1 MGVVE
6 VFYFS
11 SFLFS
16 AVYAAQECSTSVC
29 GTSGFPIRFPFRLQ
43 GTQPENCGY
52 PGYDLR
58 CNSQG
63 VIILSLPYSGEF
75 FVRSINY
82 RAQVINLYDPFNCL
96 PSRLLDFNLSG
107 SPFMPSYY
115 QNFTFLSC
123 PSALT
128 RSRFTP
134 IDCLSN
140 STHTTL
146 ATSSMTLVA
155 SMTICKIIAALP
167 IPVSWPL
174 QNDEGFSSDL
184 NGDLPLT
191 WDVPDCED
199 CEANGGMCRFQSSS
213 SQEISCFNDSQ
224 AGLIG
229 EKRGLTSFHF
239 NKLYTI
245 NNGDEFNQ
253 GFPLIG
259 QKRGLTIFKIMA
271 FSITIPAVVSVIA
284 IAIFICFADTR
295 LRGGGSDVARQNPT
309 PAAVTPQTATVTQG
323 LDESTIESYAKVVV
337 GESRRLP
344 GTNDITCPICLSEYN
359 AKDTLRCIPECQH
372 CFHADCIDEWLRMNY
387 TCPLCRNSPSPAH
400 V

>member
-1 MGVVE
+1 MDPDMLINPTK
-6 VFYFS
+6 
-11 SFLFS
+11 SFAS
-16 AVYAAQECSTSVC
+16 IIENSYAQECSTSVC
-29 GTSGFPIRFPFRLQ
+29 GTGGFVIRFPFRLQ

-52 PGYDLR
+52 PGFNLR
-58 CNSQG
+58 CNIQG
-63 VIILSLPYSGEF
+63 VKILSLPYSGEF

-82 RAQVINLYDPFNCL
+82 GAQVINLYDPFNCL

-146 ATSSMTLVA
+146 ATSSITLVA
-155 SMTICKIIAALP
+155 SMTMCKIVDTLP

-184 NGDLPLT
+184 NGKNKGFT
-191 WDVPDCED
+191 
-199 CEANGGMCRFQSSS
+199 NFRIM
-213 SQEISCFNDSQ
+213 
-224 AGLIG
+224 
-229 EKRGLTSFHF
+229 SF
-239 NKLYTI
+239 L
-245 NNGDEFNQ
+245 
-253 GFPLIG
+253 
-259 QKRGLTIFKIMA
+259 
-271 FSITIPAVVSVIA
+271 ITIPAVVFVITL
-284 IAIFICFADTR
+284 AIFICFACTR
-295 LRGGGSDVARQNPT
+295 PRWGWTNAARQNLT
-309 PAAVTPQTATVTQG
+309 PAAVTPETATVTQG

-344 GTNDITCPICLSEYN
+344 GPNDITCPICLSEYN

-372 CFHADCIDEWLRMNY
+372 CFHADCIDEWLRMNG
-387 TCPLCRNSPSPAH
+387 TCPVCQNSPSPAH

>member
-1 MGVVE
+1 MGVLK

-29 GTSGFPIRFPFRLQ
+29 GTSGFAIRFPFRLQ

-52 PGYDLR
+52 PGFNLR

-82 RAQVINLYDPFNCL
+82 GAQVINLYDPFDCL

-146 ATSSMTLVA
+146 ATSSITLVA
-155 SMTICKIIAALP
+155 SMTMCKIVATLP

-174 QNDEGFSSDL
+174 QYDEGFSSDL
-184 NGDLPLT
+184 NGDLHLT
-191 WDVPDCED
+191 WDVPNCVD

-213 SQEISCFNDSQ
+213 SQEISCFNDPQ
-224 AGLIG
+224 AGKNKGRTNFRIM
-229 EKRGLTSFHF
+229 SFF
-239 NKLYTI
+239 
-245 NNGDEFNQ
+245 
-253 GFPLIG
+253 
-259 QKRGLTIFKIMA
+259 
-271 FSITIPAVVSVIA
+271 ITIPAVVCVITL
-284 IAIFICFADTR
+284 AIFICFACPRPRWGRTN
-295 LRGGGSDVARQNPT
+295 AAWQNPT
-309 PAAVTPQTATVTQG
+309 PAAVTPETATVTQG
-323 LDESTIESYAKVVV
+323 LDESTIESYAKVVF

-344 GTNDITCPICLSEYN
+344 GPNDITCPICLSEYN
-359 AKDTLRCIPECQH
+359 VKDTLRCIPECQH
-372 CFHADCIDEWLRMNY
+372 CFHADCIDEWLRMNG
-387 TCPLCRNSPSPAH
+387 TCPVCRNSPSPAH
-400 V
+400 A